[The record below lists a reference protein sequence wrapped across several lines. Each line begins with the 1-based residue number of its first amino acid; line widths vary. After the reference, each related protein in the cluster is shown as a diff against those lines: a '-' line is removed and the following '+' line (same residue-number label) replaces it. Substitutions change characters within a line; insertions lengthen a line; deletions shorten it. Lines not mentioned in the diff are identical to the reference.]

1 MFLSWRL
8 ELAWGFWNCAF
19 FWVIVFFI
27 DFFTFGVAWHDWLS
41 VFVEVGLFM
50 SCKIRGLSESLVA
63 ACEGADVWLL
73 AGVRAQVGSQIEI
86 EGEAFLAYVAFV
98 RLLTRVHQLMTLEL
112 RVVEELLAT
121 ACYWAG
127 EHLLSM
133 GQLMLPQGSNILKDF
148 LTVFK
153 VTNKTG
159 LTVFSSFILR
169 FTVSIRVHLQIYT
182 ISVSRLTELHIQ
194 VDILLQ
200 DLLWVADRLDEWQEL
215 L

>member
-1 MFLSWRL
+1 
-8 ELAWGFWNCAF
+8 
-19 FWVIVFFI
+19 
-27 DFFTFGVAWHDWLS
+27 
-41 VFVEVGLFM
+41 M

-63 ACEGADVWLL
+63 ACERADVWLL
-73 AGVRAQVGSQIEI
+73 ASVRAQVGSQVEI

-121 ACYWAG
+121 ACDWAG
-127 EHLLSM
+127 EHPLSM
-133 GQLMLPQGSNILKDF
+133 GQLMLPQGSNILKDL
-148 LTVFK
+148 LTVLK

-169 FTVSIRVHLQIYT
+169 FTISIRVHLRIYT
-182 ISVSRLTELHIQ
+182 IRVTRLTELHIHI
-194 VDILLQ
+194 DILLQ
-200 DLLWVADRLDEWQEL
+200 DLFRVADRFDEWQEL